1 MGACFSLPDKA
12 VDKVQALAKGAG
24 AQWTQGLETSGRA
37 AAKAARRAKLTKYA
51 LVGCEFDAE
60 TAEKAKR
67 LNVIRE
73 LLFDQQALWKAWSSA
88 TLAMD
93 FSVLMHWSK
102 HCHANAEC
110 SKRLRQVALKVHN
123 ASVAHSDYVEFM
135 RGKFVEVL
143 DQAIDCIEE
152 SWCVY
157 EAYEKAEYD
166 YKWALKTR
174 RKSQETNKEIIA
186 ELDKAKS
193 TALKEAKKAIDTCEA
208 DVEHTILVPL
218 YQLANN
224 ALDDFTKKCSK
235 KREVKEEHEEKAL
248 VATFE
253 RANSIAYAKLKKRTY
268 TAGDTITA
276 AKKAFVGPSDLP
288 ENFLAI
294 NENVDEMKRHGIAL
308 SIVFAD
314 FTPYIKI
321 IFGPDRMNDFS
332 DEMCKKIDGYK
343 ALKRAAAQFNDRV
356 AALTSDIDIEEFEK
370 LCTEFD
376 QVIRMECSQVSADA
390 DAYLKSLQDITKAE
404 KNLESAEKTFKNQ
417 SKNFVLPPVDPKKLE
432 KFNAQKEAW
441 NGALRDAQ
449 DAVSIAQERSL
460 SELQNHEDRYE
471 SLCLKKDSTFHSF
484 IIVAVENACAV
495 ITEAHKTIHSIKPRA
510 IQHDAEAPE
519 EEEVVEAPKL
529 DFEEAEESWRQAEM
543 AKEEAE
549 ATLKA
554 KEEADRK
561 AKQAEGVAEQARLAA
576 MAEADEQKKQEK
588 LAKVAEEE
596 AKAKAEAEAKAVA
609 EAKALEA
616 AKMEA
621 EKAKK
626 AEAVAQKVAK
636 QLEVEVA
643 AAEKK
648 ADAEIAEVET
658 KEKAQAM
665 VRQETIKSIQEKNA
679 SILEKSMQQTQSLRE
694 QAK

>member
-1 MGACFSLPDKA
+1 
-12 VDKVQALAKGAG
+12 
-24 AQWTQGLETSGRA
+24 
-37 AAKAARRAKLTKYA
+37 
-51 LVGCEFDAE
+51 
-60 TAEKAKR
+60 
-67 LNVIRE
+67 
-73 LLFDQQALWKAWSSA
+73 
-88 TLAMD
+88 
-93 FSVLMHWSK
+93 
-102 HCHANAEC
+102 
-110 SKRLRQVALKVHN
+110 
-123 ASVAHSDYVEFM
+123 
-135 RGKFVEVL
+135 
-143 DQAIDCIEE
+143 
-152 SWCVY
+152 
-157 EAYEKAEYD
+157 
-166 YKWALKTR
+166 
-174 RKSQETNKEIIA
+174 
-186 ELDKAKS
+186 
-193 TALKEAKKAIDTCEA
+193 
-208 DVEHTILVPL
+208 
-218 YQLANN
+218 
-224 ALDDFTKKCSK
+224 
-235 KREVKEEHEEKAL
+235 
-248 VATFE
+248 
-253 RANSIAYAKLKKRTY
+253 
-268 TAGDTITA
+268 
-276 AKKAFVGPSDLP
+276 
-288 ENFLAI
+288 
-294 NENVDEMKRHGIAL
+294 
-308 SIVFAD
+308 
-314 FTPYIKI
+314 
-321 IFGPDRMNDFS
+321 
-332 DEMCKKIDGYK
+332 
-343 ALKRAAAQFNDRV
+343 
-356 AALTSDIDIEEFEK
+356 
-370 LCTEFD
+370 
-376 QVIRMECSQVSADA
+376 MECSQVSADA

-404 KNLESAEKTFKNQ
+404 KTWKVLKKTFKNQ

-449 DAVSIAQERSL
+449 DAVSIAKERSL

-529 DFEEAEESWRQAEM
+529 DFEEAEESWRQAEI

-561 AKQAEGVAEQARLAA
+561 AKQAEDVAEQARLAA

-596 AKAKAEAEAKAVA
+596 AKAKVEAEAKAVA

-648 ADAEIAEVET
+648 ADAEIARSRRR
-658 KEKAQAM
+658 KRL
-665 VRQETIKSIQEKNA
+665 RQWCA
-679 SILEKSMQQTQSLRE
+679 
-694 QAK
+694 

>member
-1 MGACFSLPDKA
+1 MPDTAVNKA
-12 VDKVQALAKGAG
+12 QALAKGAG

-60 TAEKAKR
+60 TSEKAKR

-102 HCHANAEC
+102 HCHANEEC

-174 RKSQETNKEIIA
+174 RKSQETNKEVID

-224 ALDDFTKKCSK
+224 ALGDFTKKCSK

-268 TAGDTITA
+268 TAGDAITTV
-276 AKKAFVGPSDLP
+276 KKAVVGPGDLP
-288 ENFLAI
+288 ENFVAI

-356 AALTSDIDIEEFEK
+356 AALTSDIDIGEFEK

-404 KNLESAEKTFKNQ
+404 KNLERAETTFKNQ

-432 KFNAQKEAW
+432 KYNAQKEAW

-449 DAVSIAQERSL
+449 DAVSIAKERSL

-543 AKEEAE
+543 AKEEAK

-554 KEEADRK
+554 KEEAERK
-561 AKQAEGVAEQARLAA
+561 AKQAEDVAEQARLAA
-576 MAEADEQKKQEK
+576 MAEADEQRKQEK

-596 AKAKAEAEAKAVA
+596 AKAKAEAEAKAAA

-616 AKMEA
+616 AKIEA
-621 EKAKK
+621 EKEKK

-648 ADAEIAEVET
+648 ADDEIADVET

-679 SILEKSMQQTQSLRE
+679 SILEKSMQQAQSLRE
-694 QAK
+694 QANANNTS

>member
-1 MGACFSLPDKA
+1 MPDTA
-12 VDKVQALAKGAG
+12 VNATQALAKGAG

-60 TAEKAKR
+60 TSEKAKL

-102 HCHANAEC
+102 HCHANVEC

-174 RKSQETNKEIIA
+174 RKSQETNKEVIA

-268 TAGDTITA
+268 TAGDAITTV
-276 AKKAFVGPSDLP
+276 KKAVVGPGDLP
-288 ENFLAI
+288 ENFVAI

-356 AALTSDIDIEEFEK
+356 AALTSDIDIGEFEK

-376 QVIRMECSQVSADA
+376 QVIRMECSQVSSDA

-404 KNLESAEKTFKNQ
+404 KNLENAERTFKNQ

-432 KFNAQKEAW
+432 KYNAQKEAW

-449 DAVSIAQERSL
+449 DAVSIAKERSL

-543 AKEEAE
+543 AKEEAK

-561 AKQAEGVAEQARLAA
+561 AKRAEDVAEQARLAA

-596 AKAKAEAEAKAVA
+596 ARAKAEAEAKAAA

-616 AKMEA
+616 AKIEA
-621 EKAKK
+621 EKEKK

-648 ADAEIAEVET
+648 ADDEIADVET
-658 KEKAQAM
+658 KEKAQAV

-679 SILEKSMQQTQSLRE
+679 SILEKSMQQAQSLRE
-694 QAK
+694 QANTKNTS

>member
-1 MGACFSLPDKA
+1 
-12 VDKVQALAKGAG
+12 
-24 AQWTQGLETSGRA
+24 
-37 AAKAARRAKLTKYA
+37 
-51 LVGCEFDAE
+51 
-60 TAEKAKR
+60 
-67 LNVIRE
+67 
-73 LLFDQQALWKAWSSA
+73 
-88 TLAMD
+88 
-93 FSVLMHWSK
+93 
-102 HCHANAEC
+102 
-110 SKRLRQVALKVHN
+110 
-123 ASVAHSDYVEFM
+123 
-135 RGKFVEVL
+135 
-143 DQAIDCIEE
+143 
-152 SWCVY
+152 
-157 EAYEKAEYD
+157 
-166 YKWALKTR
+166 
-174 RKSQETNKEIIA
+174 
-186 ELDKAKS
+186 
-193 TALKEAKKAIDTCEA
+193 
-208 DVEHTILVPL
+208 
-218 YQLANN
+218 
-224 ALDDFTKKCSK
+224 
-235 KREVKEEHEEKAL
+235 
-248 VATFE
+248 
-253 RANSIAYAKLKKRTY
+253 
-268 TAGDTITA
+268 
-276 AKKAFVGPSDLP
+276 
-288 ENFLAI
+288 
-294 NENVDEMKRHGIAL
+294 
-308 SIVFAD
+308 
-314 FTPYIKI
+314 
-321 IFGPDRMNDFS
+321 MNDFS

-356 AALTSDIDIEEFEK
+356 TALTSDIDIGEFEK

-529 DFEEAEESWRQAEM
+529 DFEEAEESWRQAEI